1 MGSRV
6 SQIRGD
12 VGAGNGGRNV
22 GVAMGIV
29 RINTGQL
36 LTDADRAKS
45 AFRAISESGKQIG
58 TGVKQG
64 TDTAKKELNS
74 LQQQAQGVARQLAS
88 MFALP
93 TAIAFTQQVQRTNL
107 LVRALSGSEELA
119 AKRMDELRKLADRTN
134 QSFVQLTSSATQLLP
149 AIGRNNVDL
158 SQTVLLAQRLAL
170 LDPAQGIE
178 GASLAIRE
186 LLSGTTTSLAMRFE
200 LPKAQLRDILE
211 QAGGDPQK
219 IINGLDQMVAQ
230 MGITEQTIV
239 DMGASGIN
247 AFSKLKGEV
256 IETTAIAF
264 EPFLNN
270 AIIPLTEGIGDM
282 VRSMRELNPELL
294 TIAGTLGGI
303 LATVLALNAAGM
315 GSPGIRN
322 VAALGAA
329 GYVGVEAGTALAR
342 AGAEV
347 GTLKNDDLKNVSQE
361 EAKKILAE
369 YLKQATVLFADQLVE
384 IAFKLVEGAI
394 TIDNAKKAMETA
406 FDALQNTFEAANV
419 IVDIGFDNIQTV
431 LENASDKMAAVI
443 ELAAIDIDNA
453 FRTMLEAIGQLII
466 DLPGDFGLDD
476 RGQELINSARSG
488 RTSDA
493 DRSAVEARRNQ
504 NITSGTT
511 SIDTA
516 IADFEARAQAFADIL
531 ANMDIGL
538 TDEQRQNLEITKQEF
553 KTNFILP
560 IAEALGIVEEKAGS
574 WADRMRE
581 RLGSMGA
588 AAAPEPVEEFT
599 SEMLEAFA
607 KFQAEIADLEKKA
620 GEDRKKA
627 VDEAAK
633 KRTDADKKY
642 FDDLAKN
649 DKETAKRRQEVI
661 TKSQR
666 DTEQSEIDHRDR
678 INEIRMSTFRD
689 ALRAAARIDA
699 VGLRAALERGKE
711 QLDAENKTYTKQKDQ
726 RDIRLQE
733 ELQEIDTARAERLT
747 AIQQGYSEEIAAIQA
762 SRQEKLNQIDQQLR
776 DELQQKNLA
785 FAETHNRLAAEARAA
800 GNHNVQMLA
809 IQQQGLAA
817 QEAAY
822 RAWIA
827 RQGGYVPQPAPATQA
842 QVTQAANTVS
852 RAGNTL
858 SKTFSRALSFQT
870 GTGRVPFTGMFGLH
884 ENEMVL
890 DPTTSAMMRSLTGAD
905 SPTQSQM
912 RGAMGQGAGSNGGAP
927 HISIG
932 SIVLP
937 DNVGSLSRAE
947 IMALAREG
955 THQGIAEFWKL
966 AAEG

>member
-107 LVRALSGSEELA
+107 LMRALSGSEEVA
-119 AKRMDELRKLADRTN
+119 TKRMDELRKLADRTN
-134 QSFVQLTSSATQLLP
+134 QSFIQLTSSATQLLP

-270 AIIPLTEGIGDM
+270 AIIPLVEGIGDM

-329 GYVGVEAGTALAR
+329 GFVGIEAGTALAR
-342 AGAEV
+342 AGAET
-347 GTLKNDDLKNVSQE
+347 GTLKNDELKNVSQD
-361 EAKKILAE
+361 EAKKVIE
-369 YLKQATVLFADQLVE
+369 KYLKQATVLLADQMVDAGFKIAEGGILLQNAFGRAQITIELLKTGLE
-384 IAFKLVEGAI
+384 IAQKVIETGFNNIAI
-394 TIDNAKKAMETA
+394 V
-406 FDALQNTFEAANV
+406 F
-419 IVDIGFDNIQTV
+419 
-431 LENASDKMAAVI
+431 ENAGDHLKNII
-443 ELAAIDIDNA
+443 ELIGINL
-453 FRTMLEAIGQLII
+453 REVISSTLEAIGQLIAKVPGLEEEGLGI
-466 DLPGDFGLDD
+466 QNVANEGRAVRQGRARELGREVESADLL
-476 RGQELINSARSG
+476 
-488 RTSDA
+488 
-493 DRSAVEARRNQ
+493 
-504 NITSGTT
+504 SGTT
-511 SIDTA
+511 PL
-516 IADFEARAQAFADIL
+516 ADAL
-531 ANMDIGL
+531 APYLGDVKSLLELMEGAPLGL
-538 TDEQRQNLEITKQEF
+538 TDAQRQNLEITKEEF
-553 KTNFILP
+553 RKNFLLP

-581 RLGSMGA
+581 RLGSMGT

-633 KRTDADKKY
+633 KRTEADKKY
-642 FDDLAKN
+642 FDDLTKN

-711 QLDAENKTYTKQKDQ
+711 QLDAENKTYSKQKDQ
-726 RDIRLQE
+726 RDTRLQE

-762 SRQEKLNQIDQQLR
+762 SRQEKLNQINQQLR

-827 RQGGYVPQPAPATQA
+827 KQGGYAPQPSQQ
-842 QVTQAANTVS
+842 QVNQAATTVS
-852 RAGNTL
+852 KAGNTL
-858 SKTFSRALSFQT
+858 AKTFSFRGFAT
-870 GTGRVPFTGMFGLH
+870 GTGRILSQGLAMLH
-884 ENEMVL
+884 PEEAVL
-890 DPTTSAMMRSLTGAD
+890 NASTAALMRSVTGSQ
-905 SPTQSQM
+905 SPSQSQM
-912 RGAMGQGAGSNGGAP
+912 QNVISGAAFGKGGGLPNFTIGQIHVNGDTG
-927 HISIG
+927 G
-932 SIVLP
+932 Y
-937 DNVGSLSRAE
+937 SRAE
-947 IMALAREG
+947 IMALTREG
-955 THQGIAEFWKL
+955 ATQAFMEVLRK
-966 AAEG
+966 AAGE